1 MGPKCPNHHC
11 PLMLTPEQKRMNK
24 GTAACPLSGALFDFE
39 QSVQTGSVKKDKFGN
54 IVKEWKVT
62 GEEE

>member
-1 MGPKCPNHHC
+1 
-11 PLMLTPEQKRMNK
+11 MLTPEQKRMNK